1 MFTGISAAHLLF
13 PLTLG
18 EVGGRE
24 RNGFARWVVGALREG
39 QRAAL
44 GTHHGDRFIHGDS
57 NLAWAVCLAWPTA
70 RWESHSSHKD
80 SGATSFAS
88 DAAHL
93 GGFTVL
99 TIRQTVSKL
108 ALLCPQAV
116 FIQHRDETFSA
127 FLHRA

>member
-1 MFTGISAAHLLF
+1 MLGGWCSACRAVSRSRDT
-13 PLTLG
+13 P
-18 EVGGRE
+18 R
-24 RNGFARWVVGALREG
+24 G
-39 QRAAL
+39 QIYPW
-44 GTHHGDRFIHGDS
+44 GKHGDS

-127 FLHRA
+127 FLHRALPCKRIKSEGSVPSK